1 LGKRDEFQT
10 SEKKDGM
17 RRNLKIYWLNCAV
30 VLSVIA
36 GSAVWQA
43 RGVDQE
49 STLEP
54 PAASPDG
61 RYHWA
66 EVGRDVLIVIRDGE
80 YEEIVTP
87 PPGGLDEVASSG
99 FAYRSGDNLIL
110 SDLDTGTKRN
120 FQIAWDGIFE
130 ANAQTGEHRLF
141 ERCKHASARVSL
153 GENPYSVDGVK
164 LGMTVA
170 EVEGLWGPV
179 LQDRDSKHDYS
190 RQGDPEASISLD
202 AEGRVDRVRGRSLFE
217 NDKRIFAEDT
227 SFEESRNVG
236 HEEPFYDLCGMEYV
250 LKSDSRTLDDY
261 LVEFQAYNLR
271 ELEREL
277 GADYLEFARQNNLE
291 GVISV
296 QLTYR

>member
-1 LGKRDEFQT
+1 
-10 SEKKDGM
+10 M
-17 RRNLKIYWLNCAV
+17 RRNLKIYWLNFAV
-30 VLSVIA
+30 VLSVLA

-43 RGVDQE
+43 RVVDQE
-49 STLEP
+49 STLET

-87 PPGGLDEVASSG
+87 PPGGLDEVASRG
-99 FAYRSGDNLIL
+99 FVYRTGDDLIL
-110 SDLDTGTKRN
+110 SDLDTGAKRN

-130 ANAQTGEHRLF
+130 ATTQTGEHRLF
-141 ERCKHASARVSL
+141 ERCKHASARRSL

-164 LGMTVA
+164 LGMTLE
-170 EVEGLWGPV
+170 EVESVWGL
-179 LQDRDSKHDYS
+179 LIQNRQSDYFV
-190 RQGDPEASISLD
+190 RLGDPEACFSLD
-202 AEGRVDRVRGRSLFE
+202 DEGRVDHVWGRSLYE
-217 NDKRIFAEDT
+217 NGERVIAENS
-227 SFEESRNVG
+227 SFEECRNVG

-277 GADYLEFARQNNLE
+277 GADYLEFARQNDLE
-291 GVISV
+291 GIISV
-296 QLTYR
+296 ELTYRSR